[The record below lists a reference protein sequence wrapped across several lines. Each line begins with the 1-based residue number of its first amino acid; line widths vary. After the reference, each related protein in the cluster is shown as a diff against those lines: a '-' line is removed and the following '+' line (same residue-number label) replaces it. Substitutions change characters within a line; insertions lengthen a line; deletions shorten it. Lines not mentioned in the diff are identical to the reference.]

1 MARGNPRP
9 HGRAGRLRGNRRTL
23 AFAAA
28 GLATGAAI
36 KVLDVSTSNAA
47 NVFSQLTVWVL
58 VCAAIAVLSESPPA
72 RIAQRVPLLRGDA
85 LYILSRG
92 GGAGRPLFARVRDGV
107 TGILAAQPAFRAPR
121 LDRKG
126 PWRPLAARRG
136 LAWSPPRSPR
146 RSSSS
151 TGLGLGT
158 SLPAPRRP
166 PSSTATPAELDDDR
180 PAAGRAD
187 VRPAEAIR
195 RGLSCTRFER

>member
-1 MARGNPRP
+1 MARGNP
-9 HGRAGRLRGNRRTL
+9 GRTARADRLRGNRHTL

-28 GLATGAAI
+28 GLAAGAAI

-58 VCAAIAVLSESPPA
+58 VCTAIAVLSESPPRRA
-72 RIAQRVPLLRGDA
+72 SLNVFLFCAGMLSTYYLAAEVLGTPYSLAFAMGWLALSLL
-85 LYILSRG
+85 S
-92 GGAGRPLFARVRDGV
+92 PLFAHLVW
-107 TGILAAQPAFRAPR
+107 AARAPAPSR
-121 LDRKG
+121 G
-126 PWRPLAARRG
+126 SSG

-151 TGLGLGT
+151 TGLGLGA

-166 PSSTATPAELDDDR
+166 PSSSATPAELDDDR

-195 RGLSCTRFER
+195 RGLSCARFD

>member
-9 HGRAGRLRGNRRTL
+9 HGRADRLCGNRRTL

-58 VCAAIAVLSESPPA
+58 VCTAIAVLSESPRHA
-72 RIAQRVPLLRGDA
+72 SLNVFLFCAGMLSAYYLAAEALGASYSLAFAMGWLALSLL
-85 LYILSRG
+85 S
-92 GGAGRPLFARVRDGV
+92 PLFARLVW
-107 TGILAAQPAFRAPR
+107 AARAPAPSR
-121 LDRKG
+121 G
-126 PWRPLAARRG
+126 SSG
-136 LAWSPPRSPR
+136 LAWSPPCSPR

-151 TGLGLGT
+151 NGLGLGT

-166 PSSTATPAELDDDR
+166 PSSSAAPAELDDDR

-195 RGLSCTRFER
+195 RGLSCARFER